1 MKFLEIIIENS
12 TEKLAKLYAPSF
24 KASQN
29 PENGITIQNKS
40 AYHVIK
46 DCAYMAHLYLPV
58 HIFQHYIDPFNQLKG
73 KFKKADIQEFV
84 DSTKTNKINEYLL
97 NIIFQ
102 KFDKKLKIE
111 PKKEIFS
118 NDLEPSNP
126 YGEYGLEGDTKQY
139 VNQYAKLTDDSFYN
153 VNTLCEIFGVSN

>member
-12 TEKLAKLYAPSF
+12 SEKIAKLYVPSL

-46 DCAYMAHLYLPV
+46 DCAYLARLYLPI

-73 KFKKADIQEFV
+73 KFKRADINEFAE
-84 DSTKTNKINEYLL
+84 STKTNKINEYLL
-97 NIIFQ
+97 NIILQ
-102 KFDKKLKIE
+102 RYDKNLKID
-111 PKKEIFS
+111 PKKEIFLS
-118 NDLEPSNP
+118 DVETSNP
-126 YGEYGLEGDTKQY
+126 YGEYGFDTDNKEYTKQ
-139 VNQYAKLTDDSFYN
+139 VSNSSKDLVD
-153 VNTLCEIFGVSN
+153 TLCEIFSVNN

>member
-12 TEKLAKLYAPSF
+12 SEKFAKLYGPSL

-46 DCAYMAHLYLPV
+46 DCAYVAHLYLPV

-73 KFKKADIQEFV
+73 KFKKVDVNEFV
-84 DSTKTNKINEYLL
+84 ESTKTNKINEYLL
-97 NIIFQ
+97 NIILQ
-102 KFDKKLKIE
+102 RYDKNLKIE

-118 NDLEPSNP
+118 GDLESSNP
-126 YGEYGLEGDTKQY
+126 YGEYGFDTDNKQI
-139 VNQYAKLTDDSFYN
+139 NQPDRISNDV
-153 VNTLCEIFGVSN
+153 VNTLCQIFGVNN